1 MKYVEPLFRP
11 PAEAGSLIF
20 QVAFGCPHNRCRF
33 CGMYKG
39 VRHRLRPEPELL
51 QEIAEAGRRCPGAVR
66 FFLADG
72 DVMALPF
79 ERLRRIL
86 LAIRI
91 AFPAGR
97 PGLASTPTAV
107 RFWPGRQGNWPN
119 CARSDFTRSISDWRA
134 AASRFWTSLRKRSR
148 STVWL
153 RRSAGRGKRGCTP
166 R

>member
-79 ERLRRIL
+79 
-86 LAIRI
+86 
-91 AFPAGR
+91 
-97 PGLASTPTAV
+97 
-107 RFWPGRQGNWPN
+107 
-119 CARSDFTRSISDWRA
+119 
-134 AASRFWTSLRKRSR
+134 
-148 STVWL
+148 
-153 RRSAGRGKRGCTP
+153 
-166 R
+166 